1 MGSHLL
7 EITLTTAHAIVIVIL
22 PHGHILC
29 LIPTQTYL
37 PDLDPS
43 DFSEIEINKA
53 CDFENWRRLQEP
65 RVAKA
70 EVQDLP
76 NINQILFLTARIFI
90 LGLG

>member
-53 CDFENWRRLQEP
+53 CDFEN
-65 RVAKA
+65 
-70 EVQDLP
+70 
-76 NINQILFLTARIFI
+76 
-90 LGLG
+90 